1 MSPKR
6 IIKSLLVCAALAA
19 ALMWV
24 AAGSASKSVKP
35 AVEPGQTKPASS
47 SAGDYVG
54 SEACMDCHED
64 QFKAF
69 SHTSHAQLAK
79 IGSWKGKVTG
89 CEACHGPGK
98 AHSAEGDPA
107 KIISFKNKSSKEI
120 SETCLTC
127 HAGREEHNNFRRG
140 EHWRNDIGC
149 TDCHSPHLTTAVAK
163 NLPGSNVLVS
173 PVNQEKPGFSTIKM
187 LKVSDPQLCLGCHS
201 EVKAAFSAPFHHKV
215 REGAMRC
222 SDCHNPH
229 GGFELKQTR
238 LATGGD
244 APCLKCHVDK
254 QGPFTYEH
262 APVKTEGCTACHT
275 PHGSSNPR
283 LLRYA
288 AVNQLCLT
296 CHSVAHDVGAIEPA
310 GPQHNQNAQY
320 GNCTACHVKIHG
332 SRTSPVFF
340 R

>member
-1 MSPKR
+1 MSLHRALKFLV
-6 IIKSLLVCAALAA
+6 IITALVLALV
-19 ALMWV
+19 LV
-24 AAGSASKSVKP
+24 ASRTPSQADTSN
-35 AVEPGQTKPASS
+35 QTKTASDHS
-47 SAGDYVG
+47 GEYVG
-54 SEACMDCHED
+54 SEACKDCHED

-69 SHTSHAQLAK
+69 SHTSHAQLATLA
-79 IGSWKGKVTG
+79 SWKGQATG

-98 AHSAEGDPA
+98 AHIEEGDPK

-120 SETCLTC
+120 SETCLAC
-127 HAGREEHNNFRRG
+127 HAGREERNNFRRG

-149 TDCHSPHLTTAVAK
+149 TDCHSPHSMPGNRNVA
-163 NLPGSNVLVS
+163 NSITYVGRANA
-173 PVNQEKPGFSTIKM
+173 EKQDFSTIAM
-187 LKVSDPQLCLGCHS
+187 LKMGEPQLCVSCHN
-201 EVKAAFSAPFHHKV
+201 EVKPDFTKPFHHKV
-215 REGAMRC
+215 LEGVMKC

-238 LATGGD
+238 LATGAD
-244 APCLKCHVDK
+244 AACIKCHADK

-262 APVKTEGCTACHT
+262 APLKTEGCAACHT

-283 LLRYA
+283 LLRFS

-296 CHSVAHDVGAIEPA
+296 CHSVAHDVGAVEPG

-332 SRTSPVFF
+332 SRVSPVFF